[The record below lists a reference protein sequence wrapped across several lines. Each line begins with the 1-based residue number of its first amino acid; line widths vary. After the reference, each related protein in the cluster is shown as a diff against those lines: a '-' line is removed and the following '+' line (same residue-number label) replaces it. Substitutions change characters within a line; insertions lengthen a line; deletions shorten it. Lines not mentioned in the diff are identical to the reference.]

1 MTHLLSLMDNR
12 SISPP
17 SSITSCSRDSEDLA
31 SKYQRLANQ
40 YAQVR
45 AQVVVLKKAL
55 LDEREKH
62 SYIKDNDVGKGQKI
76 RTLEQEVDSLTFRNK
91 QLSAR
96 IDSLQQQ
103 LDTLAKKKGKG
114 KQQGR
119 NDVSNKDVDSIHLEE
134 LESKIRE
141 NEVLHTKLQTVEERY
156 GLKLQKLEDENASL
170 TSAKRNSDTLLK
182 TSKEDF
188 ELSLSKEQRR
198 SSTLQVQLDKLQA
211 KLDAANAALARSRAS
226 KTSAEPS
233 NKSDTKLVKCKNLNL
248 YAKDKKRASLIE
260 NTLEVVG
267 GYITEIVVSLQNYCT
282 YLEQRTQLYST
293 DLGEPIT
300 HNTQQMCGLLLENT
314 SHIRPMLE
322 LWSLFVITVRDNQ
335 FSLKSCGNLE
345 VLANQYT
352 DITNYL
358 SLILNLFKKS
368 LSEESMSMSC
378 SLQMEECNTVICDSV
393 QPLVL
398 ALQNSAVSLSHV
410 SNVEDSTGAAKYIP
424 AFIGDVKDVC
434 TNVRSHISAIHPKL
448 VLAHKLSSV
457 SQRLKTTDE
466 CCVASLQ
473 SFVNTLTKIARHL
486 EDSLSLLTK
495 SSRFSAEQESVYN
508 STLTTTCEGFLSLIN
523 RSQPLSDR
531 NSSPDPTS
539 PLPAPSPDLTD
550 KLKISKEKIAKLEQS
565 KEHWMLEAQLLTIKL
580 DKAQKRLLEKLQKP
594 QLKEAENNK
603 MTSPSSNVPVDTL
616 LDLTDSSS
624 SVKTVLPWD
633 DSGLR
638 EEAIRLHY
646 TNRINEQIETI
657 QKAEG
662 ECILNK
668 RECIGL
674 KKRLHIAEKQHN
686 QFAVDMC
693 NNDKVRQQ
701 LEEELTLTKDKYEAQ
716 IALMSEHLCAMN
728 DKLVNL
734 NEENQTLKL
743 DTPKQGR
750 KKW

>member
-1 MTHLLSLMDNR
+1 MMCLTVYLG
-12 SISPP
+12 PV
-17 SSITSCSRDSEDLA
+17 
-31 SKYQRLANQ
+31 
-40 YAQVR
+40 QVR

-96 IDSLQQQ
+96 VDSLQQE
-103 LDTLAKKKGKG
+103 LDSMSKKKGKS
-114 KQQGR
+114 KQQSKK
-119 NDVSNKDVDSIHLEE
+119 DVSNKDLDSIHLEE

-141 NEVLHTKLQTVEERY
+141 NEVLHTKLQTIEERY
-156 GLKLQKLEDENASL
+156 ALRLQKLEDENASL
-170 TSAKRNSDTLLK
+170 TSAKRSSDILLK
-182 TSKEDF
+182 TSKEEF

-211 KLDAANAALARSRAS
+211 KLDAANAAILRSRTNRES
-226 KTSAEPS
+226 PEPG
-233 NKSDTKLVKCKNLNL
+233 NKGETKLIKCRNLNL

-267 GYITEIVVSLQNYCT
+267 SYINEVVISLQNYCT
-282 YLEQRTQLYST
+282 YLEQRTQLYCG
-293 DLGEPIT
+293 DLGEPLS
-300 HNTQQMCGLLLENT
+300 HNAQLLCALLLENT
-314 SHIRPMLE
+314 THIRPLLE
-322 LWSLFVITVRDNQ
+322 LWSLFVAAVKANQ
-335 FSLKSCGNLE
+335 FSLKSCSDLG
-345 VLANQYT
+345 VFAKQYT
-352 DITNYL
+352 DITEYL
-358 SLILNLFKKS
+358 TKVFNLLKKS

-378 SLQMEECNTVICDSV
+378 SLQMEECNTAICDSV
-393 QPLVL
+393 QPLL
-398 ALQNSAVSLSHV
+398 LSLQNSAVSLSHV
-410 SNVEDSTGAAKYIP
+410 SNIGDSTTATRYIP
-424 AFIGDVKDVC
+424 ALISDLKEVSK
-434 TNVRSHISAIHPKL
+434 NIRSHLSCVHPKL

-473 SFVNTLTKIARHL
+473 SFVNTFTKIARHL
-486 EDSLSLLTK
+486 EDSLPLLTK
-495 SSRFSAEQESVYN
+495 SSRFSAEQESVYTG
-508 STLTTTCEGFLSLIN
+508 TLTSTCESYLSLIN
-523 RSQPLSDR
+523 TSLTLSDR
-531 NSSPDPTS
+531 ESSPEPSSS
-539 PLPAPSPDLTD
+539 PSPAPSPDLTNE
-550 KLKISKEKIAKLEQS
+550 LNAAKEKIAKLEQG
-565 KEHWMLEAQLLTIKL
+565 KEHWMLEAQLLNIKL
-580 DKAQKRLLEKLQKP
+580 DKTQKKLLEKSKK

-603 MTSPSSNVPVDTL
+603 TTPPSSSDVPVDTL

-638 EEAIRLHY
+638 EEAIRQHY
-646 TNRINEQIETI
+646 TNRINGLIEAI
-657 QKAEG
+657 QKAES

-668 RECIGL
+668 RECVGL
-674 KKRLHIAEKQHN
+674 KKRLLVAEKQYN

-693 NNDKVRQQ
+693 NNDKARQQ
-701 LEEELTLTKDKYEAQ
+701 LEEELSLTKDKYEAQ

-734 NEENQTLKL
+734 NEENQTLKM
-743 DTPKQGR
+743 DTPKQNR